1 MIVELKNNKGS
12 ILIPTITSEV
22 KKDLLVIGYVQN
34 KKLQITG
41 ATQFE
46 F

>member
-1 MIVELKNNKGS
+1 MVLQK
-12 ILIPTITSEV
+12 LI
-22 KKDLLVIGYVQN
+22 DLLVIGYVQN